1 MVLDMD
7 ANEREL
13 KKITQ
18 KMKELKDQKDYLVYE
33 KRKIEEEAIEVNSQR
48 LSLEAKVEQ
57 LRQRRQEM
65 IFLKDKTNKI
75 LTSKIAIK

>member
-48 LSLEAKVEQ
+48 LSFNELV
-57 LRQRRQEM
+57 
-65 IFLKDKTNKI
+65 II
-75 LTSKIAIK
+75 LTQFAENKCALM